1 MINSF
6 EVKDVMSNNSIT
18 LFWNVDTQEDF
29 IDAGGNLYVLEAEKI
44 RPVLKQITTL
54 AKELGIRVMN
64 TCDFHHIN
72 AEEISENPDFI
83 TKFPP
88 HCLAGTTGAQF
99 ISETDPETPLII
111 DWDFE
116 LAIFAEF
123 DDPKRF
129 RNIVLRKNEF
139 DVFTGNPYT
148 DKILNI
154 LQPDQIFV
162 YGVTTNICVDR
173 VAVGLAERGIKVYVI
188 GDAIMGLPNLPL
200 PYDSWKAI
208 GIEIILFA
216 EIGKYL

>member
-1 MINSF
+1 MN
-6 EVKDVMSNNSIT
+6 NNSNT

-29 IDAGGNLYVLEAEKI
+29 IDPGGSLYVRGAETI
-44 RPVLKQITTL
+44 RPVLKQITSM
-54 AKELGIRVMN
+54 AKEFGFRVIN
-64 TCDFHHIN
+64 TCDFHYIN

-99 ISETDPETPLII
+99 IKETDPETPLII
-111 DWDFE
+111 DWDSE

-123 DDPKRF
+123 DDAKRF
-129 RNIVLRKNEF
+129 RNIILRKNKF

-154 LQPDQIFV
+154 LHPAQIFV

-173 VAVGLAERGIKVYVI
+173 AAVGLAERRIKVYVI

-200 PYDSWKAI
+200 PYDNWKAK
-208 GIEIILFA
+208 GIEIILLA
-216 EIGKYL
+216 EIEKYL